1 MSKLN
6 PMCETCAEKGR
17 SCAGT
22 TDPVWTG
29 CVYRKV
35 EGLKIYAFTADPG
48 LGFVT
53 AYFTVNGKR
62 GSGLVWAQAGKLYVN
77 TGAAITHNMQRHDF
91 SAEQTAAYN
100 AFCKGREFSVDY
112 EEGIA

>member
-6 PMCETCAEKGR
+6 PMCETCANLGR
-17 SCAGT
+17 SCQGT
-22 TDPVWTG
+22 TEPVWTG
-29 CVYRKV
+29 CVYRKAD
-35 EGLKIYAFTADPG
+35 GMRIYAFAADPE

-62 GSGLVWAQAGKLYVN
+62 ASGLVWSQSGTLYVT
-77 TGAAITHNMQRHDF
+77 TGAAITHDLQRHDF

-100 AFCKGREFSVDY
+100 AFCKGRKLSVDY
-112 EEGIA
+112 KEGIA

>member
-6 PMCETCAEKGR
+6 PMCETCANLGQ
-17 SCAGT
+17 SCTGT

-29 CVYRKV
+29 CVYRKAD
-35 EGLKIYAFTADPG
+35 GMRIYAFAADPAMG
-48 LGFVT
+48 YVT

-62 GSGLVWAQAGKLYVN
+62 ESGLVCSQAGKLHVS
-77 TGAAITHNMQRHDF
+77 TGAAITHNLQRHDF

-112 EEGIA
+112 EEGIV